1 VCSPLLIED
10 FKINNMKSKDRKNRK
25 LWGGRFKDSS
35 SDVTEK
41 ISASIHFD
49 SRLYD
54 QDIRGSI
61 AHAKMLNRIG
71 ILSDDELSEIVNGL
85 NTIRREIE
93 EGEFEFSSS
102 LEDIHMN
109 IEARLTERIGETGRK
124 LHTARSRNDQ
134 ISLDLRLYIR
144 DRSEKIRLLIQNLIS
159 LLLDLAEVHVDV
171 VMPGYTHLQIAQPV
185 RFSHYLLAHAWAL
198 QRDYKR
204 MQFFKKIS
212 NVLPLGSGAL
222 AGVNYDTDRDF
233 LKEELGFDD
242 LIYNSMDAVSDRDFV
257 LDFLYFSSVLG
268 MHLSRFCE
276 DIVLWSSSE
285 FGFLELSDRVTTGS
299 SIMPQKKNP
308 DIAEL
313 IRGKSGR
320 LYGNLMS
327 LLTTLKGLPL
337 TYNRDLQEDKEPLF
351 DSVDTVIVSL
361 EGMYEILSTMGI
373 NSEAMAAAVFKN
385 YSTAT
390 DIADYLS
397 KRGIPFREAHEIT
410 GTIVRH
416 CEEKGIDFFNIPVST
431 LREFSSHFDDD
442 IKEFLNPGTSTERK
456 LSEGSTSKASVEKQ
470 IAMLRE
476 FLGEVE

>member
-1 VCSPLLIED
+1 
-10 FKINNMKSKDRKNRK
+10 MKSKDRKNRK
-25 LWGGRFKDSS
+25 LWGGRFRDSS
-35 SDVTEK
+35 SDITEK

-71 ILSDDELSEIVNGL
+71 ILSDDELGEIVNGL
-85 NTIRREIE
+85 EQIKREIA
-93 EGEFEFSSS
+93 EGGFRFSTS

-109 IEARLTERIGETGRK
+109 IEAALIERIGDTGRK

-134 ISLDLRLYIR
+134 IALDLRLYIR
-144 DRSEKIRLLIQNLIS
+144 DQSKRIDLLIRNLIS
-159 LLLDLAEVHVDV
+159 LMLDLAEVHIDV

-204 MQFFKKIS
+204 LQFFNKIS
-212 NVLPLGSGAL
+212 NVLPLGAGAL

-257 LDFLYFSSVLG
+257 LDFLYFASVLG

-276 DIVLWSSSE
+276 DIVLWSSRE
-285 FGFLELSDRVTTGS
+285 FGFIELSDRVTTGS

-313 IRGKSGR
+313 IRGKTGR
-320 LYGNLMS
+320 LYGNLIS
-327 LLTTLKGLPL
+327 LLTVLKGLPL

-361 EGMYEILSTMGI
+361 EGMYEILSTMRI
-373 NSEAMAAAVFKN
+373 NSKAMEAAVFKN

-397 KRGIPFREAHEIT
+397 KKGVPFREAHEII
-410 GTIVRH
+410 GAVVRH
-416 CEEKGIDFFNIPVST
+416 CEEKGIDFFKIPVDE
-431 LREFSSHFDDD
+431 LKNFSDHFDKDVT
-442 IKEFLNPGTSTERK
+442 EYLNPRTSTERK
-456 LSEGSTSKASVEKQ
+456 LSEGSTSKSSVEKQ
-470 IAMLRE
+470 ILMIRE
-476 FLGEVE
+476 RLSEME

>member
-1 VCSPLLIED
+1 MCSPLLIED
-10 FKINNMKSKDRKNRK
+10 CTINDMKSKDRKNRK
-25 LWGGRFKDSS
+25 LWGGRFKDAS
-35 SDVTEK
+35 SDVTER

-61 AHAKMLNRIG
+61 AHARMLNRIG
-71 ILSDDELSEIVNGL
+71 ILSDDELRSIVDGL
-85 NTIRREIE
+85 HQIRREIE
-93 EGEFEFSSS
+93 EGVFEFSSS

-109 IEARLTERIGETGRK
+109 IEARLTERIGEIGRK

-134 ISLDLRLYIR
+134 ISLDLRMYIR
-144 DRSEKIRLLIQNLIS
+144 EQLDRIGVLLRNLIS
-159 LLLDLAEVHVDV
+159 LLLDLAEVHSDV

-204 MQFFKKIS
+204 LQFFKKTS
-212 NVLPLGSGAL
+212 NLLPLGSGAL

-233 LKEELGFDD
+233 LKKELGFDD
-242 LIYNSMDAVSDRDFV
+242 LIHNSMDAVSDRDFV

-313 IRGKSGR
+313 IRGKTGR
-320 LYGNLMS
+320 LYGNLVS

-351 DSVDTVIVSL
+351 DSVDTVIVAL
-361 EGMYEILSTMGI
+361 EGIYEILSTMRI
-373 NSEAMAAAVFKN
+373 NSEAMEAAVFKN

-410 GTIVRH
+410 GSIVRH
-416 CEEKGIDFFNIPVST
+416 CEEKGVDFFNIPVSE
-431 LREFSSHFDDD
+431 LKKFSSHFDDD
-442 IKEFLNPGTSTERK
+442 AVEFLNPKTSTERK
-456 LSEGSTSKASVEKQ
+456 LSEGGTSKSSVEKQ
-470 IAMLRE
+470 IAMLRAS
-476 FLGEVE
+476 LGEMG